1 MPAWATLHVPQ
12 FPHPQTG
19 AMRGC
24 PSEGVLKINEV
35 IYVTD
40 FTQCLAHTKCSIMV
54 AEIAFAL
61 RDGMRVGGIGLL
73 GVETTEMEGR
83 ALGRQI
89 WKQTSS

>member
-1 MPAWATLHVPQ
+1 
-12 FPHPQTG
+12 
-19 AMRGC
+19 
-24 PSEGVLKINEV
+24 
-35 IYVTD
+35 
-40 FTQCLAHTKCSIMV
+40 MV